1 MIGKEHF
8 DPELKNQNFAK
19 YRVYEEMLIAISFS
33 ILDYFQKKLTFFR
46 ECNKYHFWPFPKK
59 IGQFLAHKIS
69 HSCKKSRKTNEP
81 EKRML

>member
-8 DPELKNQNFAK
+8 DPEPKNQNSAK

-33 ILDYFQKKLTFFR
+33 ILDYFQKNLTFFR

-59 IGQFLAHKIS
+59 IGQFLALIKS
-69 HSCKKSRKTNEP
+69 HIHAKNQ